1 MKYERPWS
9 GSRDPLKGQSSRT
22 QKCGKK
28 MQLEIVQLLRKTKI
42 FLVILL
48 IAARCFGEKSR
59 SGTGFAV
66 IVTEMFADVESV
78 TMSSVT
84 SSMLTYDTC
93 WLC

>member
-1 MKYERPWS
+1 ME
-9 GSRDPLKGQSSRT
+9 
-22 QKCGKK
+22 K

-48 IAARCFGEKSR
+48 IAARCFGENV
-59 SGTGFAV
+59 AV